1 MGMASD
7 EIYFK
12 PRLQVINKEQIEQIH
27 CATLDV
33 LERTGV
39 DIPHTEALEILGGNG
54 ANVDGT
60 QRTAPS
66 PLPSPP
72 PLNNAG

>member
-1 MGMASD
+1 MGMMSD

-12 PRLQVINKEQIEQIH
+12 PRLQVISQEQIEQIH

-39 DIPHTEALEILGGNG
+39 DIPHAGALEILSDSGR
-54 ANVDGT
+54 
-60 QRTAPS
+60 Q
-66 PLPSPP
+66 
-72 PLNNAG
+72 

>member
-12 PRLQVINKEQIEQIH
+12 PRLQVINQEQIEQIH

-39 DIPHTEALEILGGNG
+39 DIPHAGALEILNGSG
-54 ANVDGT
+54 ANVDGNFYLS
-60 QRTAPS
+60 QFGVGWER
-66 PLPSPP
+66 
-72 PLNNAG
+72 